1 MAWNEAVITDLG
13 LSVLAKGILEGS
25 VLITSAV
32 GGESCSAADLL
43 SGMSEIAPPV
53 HTLNLAKAEIEQGKA
68 VVNVRVQNKGVR
80 ESFVIRQIGLF
91 SKIRDSADSPV
102 LTAVIQDKNGEVV
115 PAEKENPEF
124 LLEFDLVIPIENKE
138 NTEISVTP
146 NTFATLGDLEE
157 RERVLSG
164 ETERVAHE
172 LRLEKEQSSSHISN
186 LSNPHSV
193 TKEQVGLA
201 NVPNVATNDQ
211 TPVYA
216 RANTLAELASGEKLS
231 TAFGKLSKGIFD
243 LIAHLADG
251 VKHISAAERTSWNGK
266 TKTSFSRTLNSGT
279 KIGTINIDGTA
290 TDIFCEK
297 NTNTTYND
305 MTAATAS
312 AAGKAGLVPAPAAG
326 AQAKY
331 LRGDGTWQTPPDTNT
346 TYGAATA
353 TTAGLMSANDKSKL
367 DGIAAGANK
376 FTYTL
381 PAASSTARG
390 GVKIGYAANGRNY
403 PVQLSNEKMYVNVPW
418 TDNNTTYSNMT
429 AATASAAGRA
439 GLVPAPAAGAQAK
452 YLRGDGTWQTPPD
465 TNTTYG
471 AATATTAGLMSANDK
486 SKLDGIAARANKYV
500 LPAAASGTMGGVK
513 IGYAQNGS
521 NYAVQLSEGR
531 MYVNVPI
538 YYPVVTISVLT
549 SGNVSA
555 MSAAASAYSA
565 DIAATPTAKKV
576 SAVIPYPSNYTF
588 AVIEVWYKTKNSTA
602 SVITNI
608 AGQYDCISISKSSSA
623 QTSSLELIVD
633 TIACSMEASGKI
645 TLSCT
650 TANVIKS
657 KVTWYK

>member
-115 PAEKENPEF
+115 PTEKENPEF

-231 TAFGKLSKGIFD
+231 TAFGKLSKGIID

-312 AAGKAGLVPAPAAG
+312 AAGK
-326 AQAKY
+326 
-331 LRGDGTWQTPPDTNT
+331 
-346 TYGAATA
+346 
-353 TTAGLMSANDKSKL
+353 
-367 DGIAAGANK
+367 
-376 FTYTL
+376 
-381 PAASSTARG
+381 
-390 GVKIGYAANGRNY
+390 
-403 PVQLSNEKMYVNVPW
+403 
-418 TDNNTTYSNMT
+418 
-429 AATASAAGRA
+429 A

-588 AVIEVWYKTKNSTA
+588 AVIEVWYKTKNSAA

>member
-115 PAEKENPEF
+115 PTEKENPEF

-312 AAGKAGLVPAPAAG
+312 AAGRAGLVPPPAAG

-403 PVQLSNEKMYVNVPW
+403 PVQLSNEQMYVNVPW

-588 AVIEVWYKTKNSTA
+588 AVIEVWYKTKNSAA

-623 QTSSLELIVD
+623 QISSLELIVD

>member
-43 SGMSEIAPPV
+43 SGMSEIVPPV

-102 LTAVIQDKNGEVV
+102 LMAVIQDQNGEVV

-211 TPVYA
+211 TPIYA

-251 VKHISAAERTSWNGK
+251 VRHISAAERTSWNGK

-297 NTNTTYND
+297 NTNTTYSD
-305 MTAATAS
+305 
-312 AAGKAGLVPAPAAG
+312 
-326 AQAKY
+326 
-331 LRGDGTWQTPPDTNT
+331 
-346 TYGAATA
+346 
-353 TTAGLMSANDKSKL
+353 
-367 DGIAAGANK
+367 
-376 FTYTL
+376 
-381 PAASSTARG
+381 
-390 GVKIGYAANGRNY
+390 
-403 PVQLSNEKMYVNVPW
+403 
-418 TDNNTTYSNMT
+418 MT

-486 SKLDGIAARANKYV
+486 AKLDGIAAGANKFTYTLPAASSTARGGVKIGYAANGRNYPVQLSNEQMYVNVPWTDNNTTYSNMTAATASAAGRAGLVPAPAAGKQASFLRGDGTWVVPTNTTYSAATQSANGLMSAADKTKLDGIAVGANKYV

-588 AVIEVWYKTKNSTA
+588 AVIEVWYKTKNSAA
-602 SVITNI
+602 SAITNI